1 MKLFSSALFKTLVRL
16 ALIVGVL
23 SFLVRFNGASVYVSE
38 RIESPSDT
46 ERQPFCR
53 CSHVFT
59 HRLTSS
65 LSLYRN
71 IMLFIH

>member
-38 RIESPSDT
+38 SNHPSDS
-46 ERQPFCR
+46 ERRHFAVVLM
-53 CSHVFT
+53 SL
-59 HRLTSS
+59 LTDS
-65 LSLYRN
+65 LHPCH
-71 IMLFIH
+71 FIGT